1 MKLFSLNRKTGG
13 IKLNKDYLALD
24 LDKVLEKLS
33 SFVCSADGKDE
44 ISRLEPQ
51 SDFGSVQ
58 ALLNRTTDAHM
69 LMARFGAPSF
79 GGLKNVNNAL
89 ARANAG
95 SVLSMRELLD
105 IAEVLRSIRGI
116 VQWRSKN
123 EGVRCSVDVYFDALT
138 PNKYLEDKITTA
150 IISEDEMSDNASPT
164 LYDIRRKI
172 RAASSKVRDRLDKM
186 IRSSQYQKALREA
199 IVTMRNGRY
208 VVPVKVEHRSEVSG
222 LVHDTSSSGATV
234 FIEPA
239 GVVEANNEIKVLQ
252 GKEQE
257 EIDKILYELSTEA
270 GSFFEGIKASYECA
284 VELDVIF
291 AKAKL
296 AYEMKAMTPILNDEG
311 RILLNRARHPLIDP
325 KKVVATDIRLG
336 TDFDTLIITG
346 PNTGGKTVS
355 IKTVGLFTLMAMCGL
370 MIPAGDRS
378 EISVFDHVFADIGD
392 EQSIEQSLSTFS
404 SHITNI
410 IRIINAVNDR
420 SLVLIDE
427 LGAGTDPVEGAAL
440 ATAILER
447 IHEKGAKIAAT
458 THYAELKAYALET
471 PGVENGCCEFDV
483 ASLRPTYRLLIGVP
497 GRSNAFAISKRL
509 GMESGVIERA
519 QSLVSSANASF
530 EGVIESLE
538 KSRQAFE
545 AKRDEA
551 EQIRFEATKA
561 KTEAQKYKDS
571 IEDLRKKELDK
582 AQQQATKII
591 EQAKRSAYALVSE
604 LEELKRESAKS
615 RDKAEAA
622 RRAKQLMKKS
632 MGEFDDITNPVTS
645 ALADDESYIV
655 PQTLKIGDEVL
666 LADIGKTAT
675 VTALEDKKGEVEV
688 LAGIIKMRTP
698 KSNLRVGKGVKIT
711 KSTTRSAPKKAAHE
725 FKPAGSEKA
734 ECDLRGMN
742 VEEGIM
748 ELERHLDRCMRLG
761 LNEISVIHGKGTGVL
776 RRGIQDYLR
785 KCKYVK
791 SFRLGTFGEGEN
803 GVTIVTLK

>member
-1 MKLFSLNRKTGG
+1 MNR
-13 IKLNKDYLALD
+13 DYTALE
-24 LDKVLEKLS
+24 LDKILEKLS
-33 SFVCSADGKDE
+33 KFVASEDGKAE
-44 ISRLEPQ
+44 IALLSPE
-51 SDFGSVQ
+51 SDLNTVQ
-58 ALLNRTTDAHM
+58 ALLNQTTDAHM

-79 GGLKNVNNAL
+79 GGLKNINNAL

-105 IAEVLRSIRGI
+105 VAEVLRSIRGI

-138 PNKYLEDKITTA
+138 PNKYLEDKITSA
-150 IISEDEMSDNASPT
+150 IVSEDEMSDNASPA

-172 RAASSKVRDRLDKM
+172 RAASSKIRDRLDKM

-208 VVPVKVEHRSEVSG
+208 VVPVKIEHRSEISG

-257 EIDKILYELSTEA
+257 EIDRILYELSAEA
-270 GSFFEGIKASYECA
+270 GSFYEGIKASYECA

-296 AYEMKAMTPILNDEG
+296 AYDMKAMTPILNDSG
-311 RILLNRARHPLIDP
+311 KIILNKARHPLIDP
-325 KKVVATDIRLG
+325 KKVVPTDIRLG

-355 IKTVGLFTLMAMCGL
+355 IKTLGLFSLMAMCGL

-378 EISVFDHVFADIGD
+378 EISVFDNVFADIGD

-404 SHITNI
+404 SHMTNI
-410 IRIINAVNDR
+410 VRIIGEADEH

-458 THYAELKAYALET
+458 THYAELKVYALET

-483 ASLRPTYRLLIGVP
+483 SSLKPTYRLLIGVP
-497 GRSNAFAISKRL
+497 GRSNAFAISSRL
-509 GMESGVIERA
+509 GIENSVIERA
-519 QSLVSSANASF
+519 KQLVSSENASF
-530 EGVIESLE
+530 EDVIETLE
-538 KSRQAFE
+538 KSRQDFE
-545 AKRDEA
+545 IKRDEA
-551 EQIRFEATKA
+551 EKIRLEAAKA
-561 KTEAQKYKDS
+561 KAEAQKYKDS
-571 IEDLRKKELDK
+571 IEDLRKKELEK
-582 AQQQATKII
+582 AQEQATRII
-591 EQAKRSAYALVSE
+591 EQAKRSAYSLVNE
-604 LEELKRESAKS
+604 LEELKKESAKAK
-615 RDKAEAA
+615 DKAEAA
-622 RRAKQLMKKS
+622 RRARQLMKKS
-632 MGEFDDITNPVTS
+632 MGEFDDITNPVTA
-645 ALADDESYIV
+645 ALSDDENYVV
-655 PQTLKIGDEVL
+655 PTNLKIGDEVI

-675 VTALEDKKGEVEV
+675 VTALENKKGEVEV

-698 KSNLRVGKGVKIT
+698 KENLRLSKNKQRE
-711 KSTTRSAPKKAAHE
+711 KNKQMPKKAQHE
-725 FKPAGSEKA
+725 FKVAGADKT

-761 LNEISVIHGKGTGVL
+761 LTEISVIHGKGTGVL
-776 RRGIQDYLR
+776 RKGIQDYLR
-785 KCKYVK
+785 KCKFVK
-791 SFRLGTFGEGEN
+791 SFRLGTFGEGES

>member
-1 MKLFSLNRKTGG
+1 MNR
-13 IKLNKDYLALD
+13 DYIALD

-33 SFVCSADGKDE
+33 SFVCSEDGKSE
-44 ISRLEPQ
+44 IEKLEPQ
-51 SDFGSVQ
+51 TELSSAQ
-58 ALLNRTTDAHM
+58 ALLNQTTDAHM

-105 IAEVLRSIRGI
+105 VAEVLRSIRGI
-116 VQWRSKN
+116 TQWRSKN
-123 EGVRCSVDVYFDALT
+123 DGVRCSIDIYFDALT
-138 PNKYLEDKITTA
+138 PNKYLEDKITSA
-150 IISEDEMSDNASPT
+150 IISEDEMSDNASPA

-208 VVPVKVEHRSEVSG
+208 VVPVKIEHRGEISG

-257 EIDKILYELSTEA
+257 EIDRILFDLSSEA
-270 GSFFEGIKASYECA
+270 GSFYDGIKSSYECA

-296 AYEMKAMTPILNDEG
+296 AYDMKAMTPALNDSGRIILNK
-311 RILLNRARHPLIDP
+311 ARHPLIDP

-336 TDFDTLIITG
+336 TDFDSLIITG

-355 IKTVGLFTLMAMCGL
+355 IKTLGLFSLMAMCGL

-378 EISVFDHVFADIGD
+378 ELSVFDRVFADIGD

-404 SHITNI
+404 SHMTNI
-410 IRIINAVNDR
+410 VRIINGSNEH

-440 ATAILER
+440 AMAVLER

-458 THYAELKAYALET
+458 THYAELKVYALET

-483 ASLRPTYRLLIGVP
+483 ASLKPTYRLLIGVP
-497 GRSNAFAISKRL
+497 GRSNAFAISARL
-509 GMESGVIERA
+509 GIESSVIERA
-519 QSLVSSANASF
+519 KALVSSENASF
-530 EGVIESLE
+530 EDVIESLE
-538 KSRQAFE
+538 KSRQDYE

-551 EQIRFEATKA
+551 EAIRIEAAKVKA
-561 KTEAQKYKDS
+561 DAQKYKDS
-571 IEDLRKKELDK
+571 IENLRKRELDK
-582 AQQQATKII
+582 AQEQAARIV
-591 EQAKRSAYALVSE
+591 EQAKRSAYALVNE
-604 LEELKRESAKS
+604 LEELKKESAKAK
-615 RDKAEAA
+615 DKTEAA
-622 RRAKQLMKKS
+622 RRAKQLLKKS
-632 MGEFDDITNPVTS
+632 LGEFDDITNPVTA
-645 ALADDESYIV
+645 ALADESNYVV
-655 PQTLKIGDEVL
+655 PTSLKVGDEVL

-675 VTALEDKKGEVEV
+675 VTALENKKGEVEV

-698 KSNLRVGKGVKIT
+698 KSNLRLAKNRRTEKKQT
-711 KSTTRSAPKKAAHE
+711 APKKAQHE
-725 FKPAGSEKA
+725 FKVAGADKT

-791 SFRLGTFGEGEN
+791 SFRLGTFGEGES